1 MLSVYGYI
9 IYTCFSKDCSYGESR
24 GRILQNAVADLDT
37 ALLKHSSMLNI
48 MGLLAIKNP
57 CWNWK
62 SCGELGGFVLICASF
77 Q

>member
-9 IYTCFSKDCSYGESR
+9 IYICVSRDGRYGGSR

-57 CWNWK
+57 WWNWK